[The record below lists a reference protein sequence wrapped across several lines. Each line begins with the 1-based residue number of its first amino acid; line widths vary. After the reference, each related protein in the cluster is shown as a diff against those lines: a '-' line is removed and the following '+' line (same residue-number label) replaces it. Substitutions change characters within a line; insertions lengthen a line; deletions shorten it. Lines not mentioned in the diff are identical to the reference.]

1 MLFSFLFLICEETA
15 AYTRG
20 WVTGSITGKWTSWDE
35 EYVFLPSNPCW
46 SSPSGELWLLQKIML
61 VETCVFRACMGLGP
75 GCLTGTILLCR
86 DCAFGQGAYNG
97 RRRRWSLDVQAGVFP
112 ACMWGHAQCRMALE
126 LGNTGGPKACSPHA
140 AMFQQATPTPCAE
153 KETSSLI
160 AISRGLGW
168 LEGLGR
174 SVLLLN

>member
-15 AYTRG
+15 AYMRG

-35 EYVFLPSNPCW
+35 EYVFLLSNPCW

-61 VETCVFRACMGLGP
+61 VETCAFRACMGLGP

-97 RRRRWSLDVQAGVFP
+97 RRHRWSLDCRPGCSLHACEAMHSAGWHWSWGTRGDRRPALCMLPCSSRQLQLHVLKKKQAPWLPSAGVW
-112 ACMWGHAQCRMALE
+112 A
-126 LGNTGGPKACSPHA
+126 
-140 AMFQQATPTPCAE
+140 
-153 KETSSLI
+153 
-160 AISRGLGW
+160 GLKG
-168 LEGLGR
+168 
-174 SVLLLN
+174 